1 MRSPISITVSLLA
14 ALALATTALSR
25 VAAETHAAEAP
36 DPFSY
41 DAPEGWKPE
50 RIPFPL
56 GFAPSLPYKG
66 FEQLRF
72 APGMFDPKS
81 DTYFTYFFFWWLA
94 GEPRITT
101 DGLARDLTEYYKGLC
116 GAVGGAK
123 KVTLD
128 LSKVRTRVE
137 RAALGKPTLPF
148 RTERFAG
155 VIEAYDPFATSQPIT
170 LNVEIWAW
178 RCDKARRTCIFF
190 GVSPKPTT
198 DPVWAPMRTA
208 LASFRCARPQ

>member
-1 MRSPISITVSLLA
+1 MHRITVSLLA
-14 ALALATTALSR
+14 ALALATTTLSR
-25 VAAETHAAEAP
+25 VAAETPAVEAP

-81 DTYFTYFFFWWLA
+81 DTYFTYFFFWWLED
-94 GEPRITT
+94 EPRISA
-101 DGLARDLTEYYKGLC
+101 DGLSRDLTEYYKGLC
-116 GAVGGAK
+116 GAVAGDK

-128 LSKVRTRVE
+128 LSKVRARVE
-137 RAALGKPTLPF
+137 RAALEQPKLPF

-155 VIEAYDPFATSQPIT
+155 VIEAYDPFVTSQPIT

-178 RCDKARRTCIFF
+178 RCDEAGRTSVFF
-190 GVSPKPTT
+190 LVSPKPAT